1 MTAFYAF
8 TSSLDFGEPDVWQK
22 TASPMRCSFMSS
34 PARSP
39 TERLRNLIAELQLTD
54 NNLKTDPNI
63 EGAVLRELRH
73 ALDNLR
79 LTAWTVSELQNARD
93 TSKDVLAMTSFLTA
107 ERMRRIRRMIDDFCT
122 DLERDGA
129 ALPALNLNDLQE
141 SVSSLR
147 ERLALLSFR
156 RHRS

>member
-1 MTAFYAF
+1 MPPAPQ
-8 TSSLDFGEPDVWQK
+8 SS
-22 TASPMRCSFMSS
+22 S
-34 PARSP
+34 
-39 TERLRNLIAELQLTD
+39 ERLRNLIVELQLTD
-54 NNLKTDPNI
+54 NSLKTDPNI

-93 TSKDVLAMTSFLTA
+93 TQKDTRALASFLTA
-107 ERMRRIRRMIDDFCT
+107 ERMRRITRMIDDFCS

-129 ALPALNLNDLQE
+129 APPAISLHDLQE

-147 ERLALLSFR
+147 ERLGLLSFR
-156 RHRS
+156 RYRS

>member
-1 MTAFYAF
+1 
-8 TSSLDFGEPDVWQK
+8 
-22 TASPMRCSFMSS
+22 MSS
-34 PARSP
+34 PSMSSPSRSP
-39 TERLRNLIAELQLTD
+39 TERLRNLIADLQLTD

-93 TSKDVLAMTSFLTA
+93 TSKDVLAMSSFLTA

-122 DLERDGA
+122 DLERDSA
-129 ALPALNLNDLQE
+129 ALPSLNLNDLQE